1 MSLIDDVKVALR
13 VTSDAFDPEVE
24 MLVEAALRDLQ
35 RVGIPDE
42 FLVDGPTDPLVRA
55 AVCMYAKA
63 HFGFDN
69 SEAPRFDESY
79 RQIVKD
85 FLNSPTSYSDRKGG
99 TPAAHEMAEMEGL

>member
-24 MLVEAALRDLQ
+24 MLVEAALRDLE
-35 RVGIPDE
+35 RVGIPGE
-42 FLVDGPTDPLVRA
+42 LLVDGPTDPLVRA

-85 FLNSPTSYSDRKGG
+85 VLNSPTTYSAQSRGG
-99 TPAAHEMAEMEGL
+99 SPAVHEMEAL

>member
-13 VTSDAFDPEVE
+13 VTTDAFDPEVE
-24 MLVEAALRDLQ
+24 MLVEAALRDLE
-35 RVGIPDE
+35 RVGIPGE
-42 FLVDGPTDPLVRA
+42 LLVDGPTDPLVRA

-85 FLNSPTSYSDRKGG
+85 VLNSPTTYSAQSRGG
-99 TPAAHEMAEMEGL
+99 SPAVSEMETL

>member
-13 VTSDAFDPEVE
+13 VTTDAFDPEVE
-24 MLVEAALRDLQ
+24 MLVEAALRDLE
-35 RVGIPDE
+35 RVGIPGE
-42 FLVDGPTDPLVRA
+42 LLVDGPTDPLVRA

-85 FLNSPTSYSDRKGG
+85 VLNSPTTYSAPSRGG
-99 TPAAHEMAEMEGL
+99 SPAVPEMETL

>member
-13 VTSDAFDPEVE
+13 VTTDAFDPEVE
-24 MLVEAALRDLQ
+24 MLVEAALRDLE
-35 RVGIPDE
+35 RVGIPGE
-42 FLVDGPTDPLVRA
+42 LLVDGPTDPLVRA

-85 FLNSPTSYSDRKGG
+85 FLNSPTTYSAQSAGG
-99 TPAAHEMAEMEGL
+99 SPAVPTMEEL